1 MSKITSLDAA
11 RPHVMA
17 PACCEQCHHKWVAVV
32 PDLPGAR
39 DNLECPGCG
48 AMTNAAQYARVATAL
63 GVIDDLREKVASG
76 QIVAFAAVGIEPDDS
91 TMMWASCTADVSRLR
106 VIGAMSHMQHMYLHG
121 EESS

>member
-1 MSKITSLDAA
+1 MSKVTSLDAA
-11 RPHVMA
+11 RPHVTS
-17 PACCEQCHHKWVAVV
+17 PACCVQCQHKWVAVV

-39 DNLECPGCG
+39 DSLECPACG
-48 AMTNAAQYARVATAL
+48 AMTDAAHHARVTTAMEI
-63 GVIDDLREKVASG
+63 IDDLREKVAGG

-91 TMMWASCTADVSRLR
+91 TRMWASCTADVSRLR